1 MVSGFLMLCGN
12 LVVVDLAH
20 ANIRALQTLKNTPS
34 ENTTWGMETKMSDR
48 YQKRE
53 IRVIKLD
60 DLIDEYNLKGDIL
73 LKVDVQGYELEVLEG
88 A

>member
-1 MVSGFLMLCGN
+1 
-12 LVVVDLAH
+12 
-20 ANIRALQTLKNTPS
+20 
-34 ENTTWGMETKMSDR
+34 MSDR